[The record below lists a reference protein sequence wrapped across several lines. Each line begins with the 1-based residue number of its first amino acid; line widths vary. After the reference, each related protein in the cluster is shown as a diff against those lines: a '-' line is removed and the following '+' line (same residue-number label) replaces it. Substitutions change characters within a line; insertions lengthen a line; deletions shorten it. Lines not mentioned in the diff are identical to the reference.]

1 MEEIAQTIGT
11 ILLAGISTYSIF
23 QHSDYG
29 HQAKI
34 LIMVFTIFA
43 TGMSIIAIYLSDNE
57 QDRLENRVK
66 STADSLKVANAT
78 LKDAQQALDSMQG
91 DLDSMTVTVIGIVEQ
106 LENAEKE
113 ILSDNYSTRKNLKE
127 NIGESITRLNALREK
142 TQGLQEDL
150 SQQSNKIDDAQRR
163 TQEELNLVMQN
174 LTANFE
180 KQVQKIQT
188 YDSLLHHQDSM
199 DRIRQI
205 TTLNTLLRSRK
216 DTITLRETFYQRDTA
231 TYELLQQ
238 LLKAQQRFK
247 VRLDSI
253 R

>member
-1 MEEIAQTIGT
+1 
-11 ILLAGISTYSIF
+11 
-23 QHSDYG
+23 
-29 HQAKI
+29 
-34 LIMVFTIFA
+34 MVFTIFA

-78 LKDAQQALDSMQG
+78 LKDAQYALDSMQG

-106 LENAEKE
+106 LENAESE
-113 ILSDNYSTRKNLKE
+113 ILSANYSTRQNLKE

-150 SQQSNKIDDAQRR
+150 SQQSTKIDDAQRK
-163 TQEELNLVMQN
+163 TQAELNLIMQN
-174 LTANFE
+174 LTKNLE
-180 KQVQKIQT
+180 KQVQKIRA
-188 YDSLLHHQDSM
+188 YDSLLHHRDSM
-199 DRIRQI
+199 GRIRQI

-231 TYELLQQ
+231 TYKLLQQ

-247 VRLDSI
+247 IRLDSI